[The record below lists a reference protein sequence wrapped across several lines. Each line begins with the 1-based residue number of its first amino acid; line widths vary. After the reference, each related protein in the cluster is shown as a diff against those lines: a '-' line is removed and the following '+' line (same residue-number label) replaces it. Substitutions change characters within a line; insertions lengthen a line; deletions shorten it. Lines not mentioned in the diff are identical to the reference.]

1 MPDGFPHVNADSDM
15 AYTSNKVIVARSYAS
30 LFAARDP
37 DPSASDHSGHGTA
50 TSMAAAG
57 VTNAGPLATIA
68 GVAPKAW
75 LGSYKVFGSPGVN
88 DGATESAVLK
98 ALDDAVSD
106 GMDVI
111 NLSLG
116 SDLTPLPA
124 NDPEVAAVER
134 ASALGVIVV
143 VASGNN
149 GPDPATV
156 GFAGYGALGHCS
168 GSVG

>member
-1 MPDGFPHVNADSDM
+1 
-15 AYTSNKVIVARSYAS
+15 
-30 LFAARDP
+30 
-37 DPSASDHSGHGTA
+37 
-50 TSMAAAG
+50 MAAAG
-57 VTNAGPLATIA
+57 VSNAGPLATIS

-88 DGATESAVLK
+88 DGATESAILK
-98 ALDDAVSD
+98 ALDDAVAD

-111 NLSLG
+111 NISLG
-116 SDLTPLPA
+116 SNLTPLPA
-124 NDPEVAAVER
+124 NDPEVAAIER

-156 GFAGYGALGHCS
+156 CS
-168 GSVG
+168 PASAPSAARSSRPDRRNRTCGPRRR